1 MTYQTDFAKKFH
13 LQMGQKQS
21 YPLVAYQYDV
31 ILGGYLTSF
40 SKITGLVL
48 QSAEVMAINEGGR
61 NQPYLFRD
69 SKKKLQTMVLEKG
82 YGTLNLIDICDKVTD
97 VTIILRNP
105 KGEII
110 QAYSTGYADRKSTRL
125 NSSHAL

>member
-69 SKKKLQTMVLEKG
+69 SKKRLQTMVLEKG
-82 YGTLNLIDICDKVTD
+82 YAESYV
-97 VTIILRNP
+97 
-105 KGEII
+105 
-110 QAYSTGYADRKSTRL
+110 
-125 NSSHAL
+125 